1 MSTDVEEGLLSKA
14 NKILPLVQWILG
26 FVIIIGGWAVS
37 TQFTLNGHDKVI
49 KDHEEDLKHHSS
61 SIRDLELNEAAIL
74 NTLKTIDKKLDQID
88 SKLDK

>member
-1 MSTDVEEGLLSKA
+1 MSTDVEEGILSKA

-26 FVIIIGGWAVS
+26 IVIIIGGWAVS

-49 KDHEEDLKHHSS
+49 NEHEEDLKQHTA
-61 SIRDLELNEAAIL
+61 SIRSLELNEAAVL